1 MCNNIINT
9 QCPEKGTT
17 IFLPVTSSKL
27 LQRQTGKKVTPLFLD
42 AVYNVSVNGND
53 YNFNMLDI
61 HRESK
66 KNNPL

>member
-27 LQRQTGKKVTPLFLD
+27 LQRQTGKKSYTSFSGCGV
-42 AVYNVSVNGND
+42 
-53 YNFNMLDI
+53 
-61 HRESK
+61 
-66 KNNPL
+66 